1 MRAITKA
8 KDESKPKGRRRHL
21 ALPRINIGTEKKKK
35 KKMFMENTSPYAH
48 GHFPPSFST
57 QSWFLLSGIN
67 RSGWEKQGK
76 LSSGAFCPR
85 AVPGLEII
93 LDFVV

>member
-1 MRAITKA
+1 MCHYKGKRQKRA
-8 KDESKPKGRRRHL
+8 ER
-21 ALPRINIGTEKKKK
+21 EKEAFSSAQGKHRDRKEK
-35 KKMFMENTSPYAH
+35 KKMFMENTLPYAH

-57 QSWFLLSGIN
+57 QSWSLLSGIN

-76 LSSGAFCPR
+76 LSSGAFCPW